1 MLDQLLHKAVA
12 NHRLYDLVQ
21 WAAGANTVRTRLLP
35 LLNGTVN
42 QSVLDVGAGTGA
54 LRAWLPGNSRYMWMD
69 NDPEKL
75 QGYLSRGSGLAVLG
89 SALQL
94 GLANKSVDQA
104 LFVAVAPHLADA
116 ELRLAFREIARVV
129 KDKLIF
135 LDPIDCPTRSMSRFL
150 WSIDRGSFPRTP
162 EKLRGLLEESYTL
175 EQAEVFTV
183 RHRYF
188 VCVAKPRATVAA

>member
-1 MLDQLLHKAVA
+1 MLDRLLHKAVA
-12 NHRLYDLVQ
+12 NHRLYDFVQ
-21 WAAGANTVRTRLLP
+21 WAAGVNTVRTRLLP
-35 LLNGTVN
+35 LLNGADN

-54 LRAWLPGNSRYMWMD
+54 LRAWLPSNSRYMWMD

-75 QGYLSRGSGLAVLG
+75 QGYLSRGAGLAVLG
-89 SALQL
+89 SAFQL

-104 LFVAVAPHLADA
+104 LFVLVAHHLTDA
-116 ELRLAFREIARVV
+116 ELRLAFDEIARVV
-129 KDKLIF
+129 KHKLIF
-135 LDPIDCPTRSMSRFL
+135 IDPIDCPTRLMSRLL

-162 EKLRGLLEESYTL
+162 EVLRKFLEESYIL

-188 VCVAKPRATVAA
+188 ACIAKPRAAMVA